1 MIAYPA
7 TISGANL
14 ILPSAI
20 HLADR
25 RVRAA
30 CGRGSS
36 HAACRHVRACRPM
49 GHDPEKW
56 RPVFSEKIM
65 LNYRSSDGSSLPTRR
80 RSMGGCGVVT
90 CGHRPIQKVSEL
102 KSPPPVSRRGLNSCD
117 AGDMPVICP
126 TAQAVFFCDLKR
138 GCNGANCAEGATK
151 FGRRPIQ
158 EVPGSRNVKSKRP
171 ATVSPAR
178 AKSFDAEHMQ
188 VICPTCQIFSNSV
201 GRDARAP

>member
-117 AGDMPVICP
+117 VEDMPVICP
-126 TAQAVFFCDLKR
+126 TAQAVFSATSSEAVMEPTAPKWPRNSAAARFKKSRVQEMSNLR
-138 GCNGANCAEGATK
+138 GP
-151 FGRRPIQ
+151 RRFLRRGPNL
-158 EVPGSRNVKSKRP
+158 SMLN
-171 ATVSPAR
+171 
-178 AKSFDAEHMQ
+178 
-188 VICPTCQIFSNSV
+188 IC
-201 GRDARAP
+201 R